1 MARAAL
7 LLVGSELTDPARRD
21 ANGPAARA
29 RLTQMGIPVVLLARV
44 EDRVEAI
51 EAAMR
56 AALATCDVV
65 ITSGGLGPTGD
76 DLTREGAARLLGL
89 GIHEDPGWIEEIR
102 RRLESRGYPLT
113 EVNRRQALVVDGA
126 EPVPNGKGL
135 ACGSWLK
142 AGGGDLVL
150 LPGVPTEFEEMLENR
165 VIPRLKALYPQRPA
179 VVVVRA
185 TVAGLAES
193 MAEPVL
199 KPWYGLPGVAV
210 SILPSLGVLAITF
223 TLTSPPAE
231 ELPELETR
239 VRQALRDGYGRHLV
253 SLEGES
259 LAESL
264 GGRLLAKGW
273 TLACAE
279 SLTGGLVSRKIVSV
293 PGASRYYQG
302 GVVAYANEA
311 KTSLLGVPPGILERH
326 GAVSEETARAMVR
339 GARARFNASCAVATT
354 GVAGPTGGSP
364 EKPEGT
370 VWVAAGTPEG
380 EWARKLFFPL
390 DRASVMELSANYA
403 LYLLWSR
410 VEGVSP

>member
-1 MARAAL
+1 MAKAAL
-7 LLVGSELTDPARRD
+7 LLIGSEMTDPSRPD
-21 ANGPAARA
+21 ANGPAAHA
-29 RLTQMGIPVVLLARV
+29 RLAGAGIPVVLLARV

-76 DLTREGAARLLGL
+76 DLTREGAARLLGV
-89 GIHEDPGWIEEIR
+89 GIHEDPGWMEEIR

-113 EVNRRQALVVDGA
+113 DVNRRQALVVDGA

-150 LPGVPTEFEEMLENR
+150 LPGVPTEFDQMLESR
-165 VIPRLKALYPQRPA
+165 VIPKLKALYPRRPE

-231 ELPELETR
+231 GLPELEAQ
-239 VRQALRDGYGRHLV
+239 VRQALREGYGRHLV

-264 GGRLLAKGW
+264 GERLLAKGW
-273 TLACAE
+273 SLACAE
-279 SLTGGLVSRKIVSV
+279 SLTGGLVSRKIVAV

-311 KTSLLGVPPGILERH
+311 KSSLLGVPPGILDLH

-403 LYLLWSR
+403 LTLLWSH
-410 VEGVSP
+410 VGEGAP

>member
-29 RLTQMGIPVVLLARV
+29 RLTEMGIPVVLLARV

-56 AALATCDVV
+56 AALASCDVV

-102 RRLESRGYPLT
+102 RRLESRGYQLT
-113 EVNRRQALVVDGA
+113 DVNRRQALVVDGA

-150 LPGVPTEFEEMLENR
+150 LPGVPTEFEEMLESR
-165 VIPRLKALYPQRPA
+165 VIPKLKALYPRRPE

-199 KPWYGLPGVAV
+199 KPWYALPGVAV

-231 ELPELETR
+231 ALPELEAR
-239 VRQALRDGYGRHLV
+239 VRQALREGYGHHLV
-253 SLEGES
+253 SLEGRS

-264 GGRLLAKGW
+264 GERLLAKGW
-273 TLACAE
+273 SLACAE
-279 SLTGGLVSRKIVSV
+279 SLTGGVASRKIVAV

-311 KTSLLGVPPGILERH
+311 KTSLLGVPPAILDLY

-370 VWVAAGTPEG
+370 VWVAAGSPEG
-380 EWARKLFFPL
+380 EWARRLFFPL

-410 VEGVSP
+410 VGEVAP